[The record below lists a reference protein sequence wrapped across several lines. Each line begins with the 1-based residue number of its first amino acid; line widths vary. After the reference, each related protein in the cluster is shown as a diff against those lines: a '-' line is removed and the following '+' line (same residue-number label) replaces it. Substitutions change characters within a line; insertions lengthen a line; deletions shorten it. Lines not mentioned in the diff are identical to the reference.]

1 MLFGGF
7 ERDRDTKANS
17 PQEAPMVHGELFVD
31 TDTDKSM
38 DAFHQRQT
46 HLRRHTLLQG
56 GVHLLLQLRADPTHH
71 VHLKNLSVE
80 VYVSTILQFE
90 KPNLII

>member
-71 VHLKNLSVE
+71 VHLKKL
-80 VYVSTILQFE
+80 VSRSLHLCNFAIQ